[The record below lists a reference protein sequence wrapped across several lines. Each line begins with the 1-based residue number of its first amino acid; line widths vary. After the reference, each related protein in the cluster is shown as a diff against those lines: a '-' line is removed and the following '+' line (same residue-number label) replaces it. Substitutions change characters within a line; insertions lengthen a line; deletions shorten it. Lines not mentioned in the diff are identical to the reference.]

1 MPKEVRIIPMD
12 ERLGLIVESGVNKVR
27 LDEYLFERFAGLSK
41 MYLRRIVKTGKCE
54 VNGRLENVGFRL
66 RPNDFIEIE
75 LDRTRETAMLPQE
88 IPIDVLYEDEW
99 LLAINK
105 PAGMLVHPNNRDKS
119 GTLLNALSYYLK
131 HCGHAIR
138 PGLIHRLDKDTSG
151 LLIVSKNAKA
161 HQRMMEA
168 FRRKFVEKRYLAW
181 VLGRLAEDHGV
192 IEAPIGRHGD
202 RKLWDIKD
210 DGKPSITRFNVL
222 ERSNDRTLLE
232 LEPVTGRTNQLRIH
246 CAHIGHPIVG
256 DVDRGGPAF
265 QRLCLHSWKLEFRH
279 PMTKQNLRL
288 VCEPDNTF
296 DQRVS

>member
-131 HCGHAIR
+131 HCGNAIR

-161 HQRMMEA
+161 HQLMMEA

-265 QRLCLHSWKLEFRH
+265 QRLCLHSRKLEFRH

>member
-1 MPKEVRIIPMD
+1 MD
-12 ERLGLIVESGVNKVR
+12 ERLELIVETGVNKIR

-54 VNGRLENVGFRL
+54 VNGRHENVGFRL

-75 LDRTRETAMLPQE
+75 LDRTRETAMLPQD
-88 IPIDVLYEDEW
+88 IPIDVVYEDEW

-119 GTLLNALSYYLK
+119 GTLLNALSYYLN
-131 HCGHAIR
+131 HGGYAIR

-151 LLIVSKNAKA
+151 LLVVSKNAKA

-168 FRRKFVEKRYLAW
+168 FRRKYVQKRYLAL
-181 VLGRLAEDHGV
+181 VSGRLAEDHGV

-210 DGKPSITRFNVL
+210 DGKASVTRFNVL

-246 CAHIGHPIVG
+246 CAHIGHPILG
-256 DVDRGGPAF
+256 DVDRSGPAF
-265 QRLCLHSWKLEFRH
+265 KRLCLHSWKLQFRH
-279 PMTKQNLRL
+279 PMTRQDLRL
-288 VCEPDNTF
+288 VCEPDHTF
-296 DQRVS
+296 DQRIS